1 MNRVRTKLEQNH
13 PSCGSNSE
21 LVALWRIVH
30 NSRTAS
36 YPSSAGVGF
45 GRAIGLVGQR
55 ACRRSIALRAPE
67 ASIGGVQLRG
77 LAVPRSGNGYLARS
91 KPFFPVTFREPC
103 FFGFPAMM
111 IFLGGLFASSFRS
124 APSRDL
130 EGLES
135 AQY

>member
-1 MNRVRTKLEQNH
+1 MRLDWWVRERARETLRCDTGGKL
-13 PSCGSNSE
+13 
-21 LVALWRIVH
+21 
-30 NSRTAS
+30 
-36 YPSSAGVGF
+36 SS
-45 GRAIGLVGQR
+45 
-55 ACRRSIALRAPE
+55 
-67 ASIGGVQLRG
+67 GGAQLRG